1 MIKIKSKQQ
10 NLSNHNSYKMYM
22 NKINR
27 LLKISKQTYYQNYF
41 EQNKKNSKRIQQGIH
56 VTEKGIP
63 KK

>member
-41 EQNKKNSKRIQQGIH
+41 EQNKKNSKRI
-56 VTEKGIP
+56 
-63 KK
+63 